1 MVFRAFSFQA
11 NAIRHRGIEG
21 AKGTMN
27 RHAINETAARRLTPE
42 DDAILDLL
50 QRSAAPA
57 RGLTPGEAL
66 TLEQT
71 VEVLQRLRSRQRP
84 GSPVSLYLDAR
95 RGA

>member
-1 MVFRAFSFQA
+1 MIFRVFRFQA
-11 NAIRHRGIEG
+11 NTIRHRGIEG

-27 RHAINETAARRLTPE
+27 HHVINETAARRFPPE
-42 DDAILDLL
+42 DDAIRDLL
-50 QRSAAPA
+50 QRSAASA
-57 RGLTPGEAL
+57 NGLTPGEAL